1 MKETD
6 VYFDGVE
13 IQTLNIRMLEGHE
26 NHIAPGTI
34 DRQVYIP
41 GQTGAYDFG
50 ADLDV
55 IPFNL
60 PLGIRGKSRLDMQH
74 TVRQFKKLII
84 DEYGKPKTFQLKFGY
99 EPDKYYNVRFSGDI
113 SIERVLAMGKFTLPL
128 TCHEGHAWSVAQND
142 EVTWGS
148 EVIPFASDFT
158 FGHTGDSV
166 KIIYGNDTSVNVTV
180 TGKNIRP
187 IIKISGTGTNV
198 TIGWSGKTISLGSFE
213 YGTWLI
219 DLGEYVVLKDGLLAL
234 HLISGEWLTMELV
247 QGDNLIA
254 INGSDLDLAF
264 SVEFRDRYY

>member
-13 IQTLNIRMLEGHE
+13 IQNLNVRMREGHE
-26 NHIAPGTI
+26 NPISPGTI

-41 GQTGAYDFG
+41 GQTGAYDYG

-60 PLGIRGKSRLDMQH
+60 PLGIRENSRLDIQH

-99 EPDKYYNVRFSGDI
+99 EPDKYYNVRYSGDI

-128 TCHEGHAWSVAQND
+128 TCHEGHAWSVAQSD

-148 EVIPFASDFT
+148 EVIPFASDFK
-158 FGHTGDSV
+158 FGHTGDGTKTFTAAGSTIV
-166 KIIYGNDTSVNVTV
+166 SLTGANLRPLIHVN
-180 TGKNIRP
+180 G
-187 IIKISGTGTNV
+187 SGTDV
-198 TIGWSGKTISLGSFE
+198 TIGFNGEMMSLGSFVDSD
-213 YGTWLI
+213 WLI
-219 DLGEYVVLKDGLLAL
+219 DLGEYVVLKDGVLAL
-234 HLISGEWLTMELV
+234 HLVSGDWLTMELV
-247 QGDNLIA
+247 QGDNLVA
-254 INGSDLDLAF
+254 ITGSGLNLTF